1 MWDMFHGCVSLKNL
15 SIPNFDTSKVT
26 DMQSMFSGCKSLISL
41 NLNHFNTTLVQYMN
55 EMFQDCENLKY
66 LSMSQLI
73 SDSLGTMY
81 RMFYGCR
88 SLEYL
93 NLFPLIEK
101 VESINEMFTGTSDNF
116 KICIQDI
123 KNIPNIFEIIKNKNI
138 KRDCSEDC
146 YGEGNNRTL
155 IESQKR
161 CCPLYYNGN
170 CYYECPG
177 KTRIDED
184 NPKIC
189 NKFNCDA
196 PKYYNFEQN
205 NCDYLPIGYY
215 VNYTIGRT
223 IDK

>member
-1 MWDMFHGCVSLKNL
+1 MRGIFQNCELIESLELTKFYTPNVIIMWDMFKGCSSLINL
-15 SIPNFDTSKVT
+15 NIPHFDTSKVT

-55 EMFQDCENLKY
+55 EMFQDCESLKY

-93 NLFPLIEK
+93 NLFPLIEN
-101 VESINEMFTGTSDNF
+101 VESINEMFSGTSDNF
-116 KICIQDI
+116 IICIND
-123 KNIPNIFEIIKNKNI
+123 KANIPNIFEIIKNKNI
-138 KRDCSEDC
+138 TRDCSDNC
-146 YGEGNNRTL
+146 YGPGKGRYST
-155 IESQKR
+155 IDPIR

-177 KTRIDED
+177 KT
-184 NPKIC
+184 
-189 NKFNCDA
+189 
-196 PKYYNFEQN
+196 
-205 NCDYLPIGYY
+205 
-215 VNYTIGRT
+215 
-223 IDK
+223 